1 MTSWL
6 RHHGQ
11 SLADALRR
19 LAQEPLGSALNA
31 LVIGV
36 ALALPLGA
44 FLALETVERLV
55 PRAAT
60 EPEMSVFLDLDATRA
75 DAERLERELAKLPG
89 VRQTRFV
96 PKDQALAEMGRTEGL
111 ADIVAT
117 LKRNPLPDA
126 FVLRLTPGANA
137 TEAADGARRLGKVA
151 KVQIDSAWVARLQ
164 ASLAFGRAAALV
176 LAALLGVGLVAATFN
191 TIRLQL
197 ATRRDEVEV
206 SRLVGATEAWIRR
219 PFLYSGAIQAVLGAG
234 VAIAI
239 AVGASL
245 YLGPFLARL
254 GSLYGGEITPILPN
268 PATVAAVIGVAA
280 LLGLAGAWLSVSVH
294 LRRLH

>member
-1 MTSWL
+1 VTGWL

-19 LAQEPLGSALNA
+19 LAREPLGSALNA

-44 FLALETVERLV
+44 FLALETIERLV
-55 PRAAT
+55 PRAAA

-75 DAERLERELAKLPG
+75 DAERVERELAKLPG
-89 VRQTRFV
+89 VRGTRFV

-111 ADIVAT
+111 ADIVAA

-126 FVLRLTPGANA
+126 FVLRLSPGANA
-137 TEAADGARRLGKVA
+137 AEAAESARRMGKVA
-151 KVQIDSAWVARLQ
+151 KVQIDSAWVERLH

-176 LAALLGVGLVAATFN
+176 LAAVLGVGLIAATFN
-191 TIRLQL
+191 TIRLQI
-197 ATRRDEVEV
+197 ATRRDEVAV

-219 PFLYSGAIQAVLGAG
+219 PFLYSGAIQAVLGAC

-254 GSLYGGEITPILPN
+254 GGLYGSGAIRTLPDLE
-268 PATVAAVIGVAA
+268 TVAAVLGVAA
-280 LLGLAGAWLSVSVH
+280 FLGLAGAWLSVSVH
-294 LRRLH
+294 LRKLR